1 MKCARVMEA
10 GGQLRICFD
19 QKEVWNIYELFHTRY
34 SLHKRA
40 YQHRVANAIEMM
52 LTEAL
57 VLAND
62 HVFLRGTNG
71 AKVKMSDAIGDMEVS
86 LRSLLPPP
94 SLTLFHPFPLCLA
107 RLARALSVW
116 REVYALSVKCVCF
129 VAYMG

>member
-86 LRSLLPPP
+86 PRSLLFPLLCIIP
-94 SLTLFHPFPLCLA
+94 SLSASPVWLVHCLSGG
-107 RLARALSVW
+107 R
-116 REVYALSVKCVCF
+116 YTLSVKCVCF